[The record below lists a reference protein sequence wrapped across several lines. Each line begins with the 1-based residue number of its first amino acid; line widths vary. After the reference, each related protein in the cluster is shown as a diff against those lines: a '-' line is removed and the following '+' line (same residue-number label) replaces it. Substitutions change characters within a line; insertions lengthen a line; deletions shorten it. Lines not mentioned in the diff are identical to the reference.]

1 MQVKVTRSNGIAT
14 VCLNRPEKL
23 NALTPEMREGL
34 AQVFGQLGQ
43 EKEIKAIILTGA
55 GRGFCG
61 SGDVTSMGAFTPE
74 TARDRLKQAHRM
86 IIAVANIEKPVIAA
100 VRGAV
105 AGIGWSLALACDLVI
120 ASETAKFI
128 QVFRNV
134 GLAPDGGTIYFLTQ
148 ILGVQ
153 QAREIVYSAR
163 PVPATEA
170 RDLGLVI
177 NVVPDEQLEAAAN
190 ELAERFARGPAF
202 AFGVTKKLFKSMSVP
217 SLEAFLDS
225 EAWAQ
230 EACLMTADHRE
241 GVSAFLEKRRPE
253 FGAGTTERTAP
264 PEGEPRTSISES

>member
-1 MQVKVTRSNGIAT
+1 MQVELTRSNGIAT

-34 AQVFGQLGQ
+34 VQIFSQLGQ
-43 EKEIKAIILTGA
+43 LSDTRAIILTGA

-61 SGDVTSMGAFTPE
+61 SGDVTSMGEFTPE

-86 IIAVANIEKPVIAA
+86 ILAVANIEKPVIAA

-120 ASETAKFI
+120 ASETSKFI

-134 GLAPDGGTIYFLTQ
+134 GLAPDGGAIYFLTQ
-148 ILGVQ
+148 VLGVQ
-153 QAREIVYSAR
+153 RAREIVYSAR
-163 PVPATEA
+163 PVPAAEA
-170 RDLGLVI
+170 HALGLVI
-177 NVVPDEQLEAAAN
+177 DVVPDEQLESAATA
-190 ELAERFARGPAF
+190 LAERFARGPQF
-202 AFGVTKKLFKSMSVP
+202 SFGVTKKLFKSMSVP
-217 SLEAFLDS
+217 SLEAYLDS

-241 GVSAFLEKRRPE
+241 GVAAFLEKRRPQ
-253 FGAGTTERTAP
+253 FGQPAAP
-264 PEGEPRTSISES
+264 APVG